1 MKILVIDATHG
12 GLILSEAFSKKGN
25 NVTCIDVYKT
35 LKKEDIEKYSKD
47 FQIKQELPNSFNE
60 YDLIVV
66 PIHFP
71 FNKDFKG
78 KIITHHEAVKM
89 LIENNIDFPIVEI
102 TGSFGKT
109 TSIKCAISILRK
121 NFSILSL
128 ISNEILFIDKN
139 NENILLKN
147 NSTTPANIIKAI
159 ELCPKKPDIAIFEVS
174 LGGTG
179 LADLGIIKNVYDNYP
194 IAKGTSSALI
204 AKLSMIRNKKPEGK
218 ILLNADDPLL
228 RNISI
233 NNCQYFS
240 TNSICDIYA
249 KDININS
256 NGIKFITKFNGFITI
271 NGPLYSEILV
281 EAYNKPIGRQ
291 HIENIIVGVS
301 IAKFFDNIEEKIEI
315 PNYVF
320 DNKMV
325 IEDPNYPIILNKSPA
340 INEKVIERSIK
351 DFLELF
357 PPIRL
362 EIGGKLKTTCG
373 FINIEKLAQII
384 NNSPFEEVFLFD
396 EIGEF
401 LKPLL
406 RKKLASSNRRKI
418 PILHI
423 ERI

>member
-1 MKILVIDATHG
+1 LKVLVIDATHG
-12 GLILSEAFSKKGN
+12 GLILSEAFTKRGN

-66 PIHFP
+66 PVHFP
-71 FNKDFKG
+71 FNRNSNKV
-78 KIITHHEAVKM
+78 ITHHEAVKM
-89 LIENNIDFPIVEI
+89 LIGNNIDFPIVEI

-109 TSIKCAISILRK
+109 TSIKCAISFLRRK
-121 NFSILSL
+121 FSILCL

-139 NENILLKN
+139 NESILLNN

-159 ELCPKKPDIAIFEVS
+159 ELCPKRPDIAIFEVS

-194 IAKGTSSALI
+194 IAKGTSSALE

-233 NNCQYFS
+233 KNCQYFS
-240 TNSICDIYA
+240 TNSICEIYA
-249 KDININS
+249 KDITVTS
-256 NGIKFITKFNGFITI
+256 NMIKFIAKFNGFITI
-271 NGPLYSEILV
+271 NGPLYSEVLV
-281 EAYNKPIGRQ
+281 EAINKPIGRQ
-291 HIENIIVGVS
+291 HIENIIVGIS

-315 PNYVF
+315 PNHVF
-320 DNKMV
+320 DDKMI
-325 IEDPNYPIILNKSPA
+325 IEDPDYPIILNKSPA
-340 INEKVIERSIK
+340 INEKVVERSIR
-351 DFLELF
+351 DYLELF

-373 FINIEKLAQII
+373 IINIEKLAQII

-396 EIGEF
+396 EIGDVIR
-401 LKPLL
+401 PLV
-406 RKKLASSNRRKI
+406 KKKIVDHNRRKL
-418 PILHI
+418 PILRI
-423 ERI
+423 ERS